1 MRALALALI
10 GLTAQPALAQTPQ
23 PAPAAAPS
31 AVERLRAAEQD
42 SQNLQRAINL
52 ARNTAVQLNGGL
64 GLYQPGLCMVEAR
77 RAKECVISRGP
88 AGLVFRFPGGTPG
101 WVAEQ
106 RPASFETEL
115 SIAADGR
122 SVLKVIYNGAPR
134 TTTASPANPTPCP
147 CVCPPASAPA
157 RS

>member
-1 MRALALALI
+1 MRALALVLI
-10 GLTAQPALAQTPQ
+10 GLTAPAALAQTPQ
-23 PAPAAAPS
+23 PAPAPS
-31 AVERLRAAEQD
+31 ALERLRAAEQD

-64 GLYQPGLCMVEAR
+64 GLYQPGLCMVESR
-77 RAKECVISRGP
+77 RAKDCVISRGP
-88 AGLVFRFPGGTPG
+88 AGFVFRFPGGTPG

-115 SIAADGR
+115 SIAPDGR
-122 SVLKVIYNGAPR
+122 SVLQILYNGAPR
-134 TTTASPANPTPCP
+134 TTTNSPANQGPCP
-147 CVCPPASAPA
+147 CVCPPA